1 MLMKQK
7 RKLALRWQIGLG
19 IGIGVLFI
27 TAILLLVLYF
37 QLQKMGIR
45 ELVQRIDQAGL
56 ELRSHIAEN
65 LEESFSVVETSA
77 KLFAREQTPEMR
89 PKIIDML
96 IETVQQ
102 SDAIMGLGVVLEP
115 DAFDHA
121 DAEHKY
127 AQGANYL
134 GRYCPYISKNKHGVA
149 QFDDTLSN
157 YKLDTPDSWYFNPKR
172 TLKTYVT
179 DPYLEAVFGLTRD
192 TMMFTIA
199 APILRQG
206 AFVGCVQADIAL
218 GFIETYFAQAN
229 ILDGLVEAT
238 LYTPSLHLAQ
248 YSRNTTMEQ
257 RKAWADLR
265 QVLTAAELD
274 ELNKGKRL
282 TREDGESIDLIIP
295 LLLGNSERPVVLR
308 FHTSKRLALES
319 VLGEILP
326 ILGVVF
332 LMSLLLSCGLVMFI
346 MRLLLPL
353 RRMAGSIEQIAGGD
367 LRLKALEVQ
376 NEQDALGQ
384 IAGSF
389 NRMLEIQRGMI
400 ESLQQQAAGLDESS
414 VRINQS
420 SESIADLSS
429 SGASSAEEIQALCSS
444 VLEICKQNTRV
455 SNISQQESDEA
466 STKLKSLSSSIDETN
481 LRLTKI
487 VERQQELSEIAAQT
501 NILALN
507 AAVEAA
513 RAGEAGR
520 GFSVVAGEVRK
531 LAERSAVTVKEI
543 QAMGTL
549 STETSLETL
558 EEFKKLQDVIERI
571 ERSVKDMGESS
582 PQITEAVGQIVAAI
596 TLLSDNVQMNAAAS
610 EELSQ
615 ESAGIVERVQTMRE
629 QMGFFKL

>member
-1 MLMKQK
+1 
-7 RKLALRWQIGLG
+7 
-19 IGIGVLFI
+19 
-27 TAILLLVLYF
+27 
-37 QLQKMGIR
+37 
-45 ELVQRIDQAGL
+45 
-56 ELRSHIAEN
+56 
-65 LEESFSVVETSA
+65 
-77 KLFAREQTPEMR
+77 
-89 PKIIDML
+89 
-96 IETVQQ
+96 
-102 SDAIMGLGVVLEP
+102 
-115 DAFDHA
+115 
-121 DAEHKY
+121 
-127 AQGANYL
+127 
-134 GRYCPYISKNKHGVA
+134 
-149 QFDDTLSN
+149 
-157 YKLDTPDSWYFNPKR
+157 
-172 TLKTYVT
+172 
-179 DPYLEAVFGLTRD
+179 
-192 TMMFTIA
+192 
-199 APILRQG
+199 
-206 AFVGCVQADIAL
+206 
-218 GFIETYFAQAN
+218 
-229 ILDGLVEAT
+229 
-238 LYTPSLHLAQ
+238 
-248 YSRNTTMEQ
+248 
-257 RKAWADLR
+257 
-265 QVLTAAELD
+265 
-274 ELNKGKRL
+274 
-282 TREDGESIDLIIP
+282 
-295 LLLGNSERPVVLR
+295 
-308 FHTSKRLALES
+308 
-319 VLGEILP
+319 
-326 ILGVVF
+326 
-332 LMSLLLSCGLVMFI
+332 
-346 MRLLLPL
+346 
-353 RRMAGSIEQIAGGD
+353 
-367 LRLKALEVQ
+367 
-376 NEQDALGQ
+376 
-384 IAGSF
+384 
-389 NRMLEIQRGMI
+389 MLEIQRGMI

>member
-1 MLMKQK
+1 M
-7 RKLALRWQIGLG
+7 
-19 IGIGVLFI
+19 
-27 TAILLLVLYF
+27 
-37 QLQKMGIR
+37 
-45 ELVQRIDQAGL
+45 
-56 ELRSHIAEN
+56 
-65 LEESFSVVETSA
+65 
-77 KLFAREQTPEMR
+77 
-89 PKIIDML
+89 
-96 IETVQQ
+96 
-102 SDAIMGLGVVLEP
+102 
-115 DAFDHA
+115 
-121 DAEHKY
+121 
-127 AQGANYL
+127 
-134 GRYCPYISKNKHGVA
+134 
-149 QFDDTLSN
+149 
-157 YKLDTPDSWYFNPKR
+157 
-172 TLKTYVT
+172 
-179 DPYLEAVFGLTRD
+179 
-192 TMMFTIA
+192 
-199 APILRQG
+199 
-206 AFVGCVQADIAL
+206 
-218 GFIETYFAQAN
+218 
-229 ILDGLVEAT
+229 
-238 LYTPSLHLAQ
+238 
-248 YSRNTTMEQ
+248 
-257 RKAWADLR
+257 R

-274 ELNKGKRL
+274 ELSKGKRL

-326 ILGVVF
+326 ILGVAF

-543 QAMGTL
+543 QALGTL